1 MLAKSAGK
9 EGKLFEKLVAK
20 YGPEPAAEEPVAAAD
35 AADVAAAADE
45 PGATAGEGGSKAK
58 KKKDKAARKEEDEE
72 RKRQAAD
79 ESRALLEKMRKKDPK
94 AVLPVEAAADS
105 SSEEEDDGYGTRD
118 WWKARLVRFYKKYAP
133 DKLEGVDGLLDKAN
147 NDPAQLDKLFRL
159 LEKKYGPEPDPS
171 SSSESE
177 QEDEGAPAAA
187 EEAPPL
193 PVRVTYCPVDGVPPE
208 YSEYFDTFAQ
218 ALPWLAAHT
227 PDLVLQTHKG
237 ATVAEYAKAQG
248 VAPMAADEAAD
259 LADKARQRKRGG
271 EGKKGDGRVIIECTE
286 RRKKDITVIEGLG
299 QVPSIKL
306 KEAAKALGK
315 KFASGCA
322 VKNAPSGEEIIEIQ
336 GDCAYDLP
344 DVLTALYPELPK
356 DKLFV
361 RVDGKVRGAFE

>member
-1 MLAKSAGK
+1 
-9 EGKLFEKLVAK
+9 VA
-20 YGPEPAAEEPVAAAD
+20 
-35 AADVAAAADE
+35 
-45 PGATAGEGGSKAK
+45 
-58 KKKDKAARKEEDEE
+58 
-72 RKRQAAD
+72 
-79 ESRALLEKMRKKDPK
+79 ES
-94 AVLPVEAAADS
+94 S